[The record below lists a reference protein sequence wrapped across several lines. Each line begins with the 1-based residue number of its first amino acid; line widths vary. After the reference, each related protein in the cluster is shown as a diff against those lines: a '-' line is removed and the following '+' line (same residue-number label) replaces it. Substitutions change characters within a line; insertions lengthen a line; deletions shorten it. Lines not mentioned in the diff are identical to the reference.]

1 MSATV
6 AASGAPTGNG
16 ASLNPAGKIE
26 NGIGGVAAG
35 VIAAAALVL

>member
-1 MSATV
+1 MSATA
-6 AASGAPTGNG
+6 AASGVPTGKG
-16 ASLNPAGKIE
+16 ASPNTAGKIE